1 MIVACTRSGDRRG
14 ERGMALIGVLLL
26 LMMISGLCA
35 ALAVSSDTETTVSRN
50 HQLAAEAR
58 AAAEAGLAHGIQ
70 LTIANLQNWEAN
82 GFADESAAMTR
93 LLRGPDNAIGT
104 TATDADNGSLES
116 LGIPR
121 PPTRLQLA
129 ALPDVFYEVRLFDE
143 DDPARGVT
151 LSAADR
157 TRIGED
163 DQAANDTN
171 ERLVVRAIGYAASG
185 TVATLEAMIT
195 PLLLP
200 AIVTNNSLTISGNPD
215 ILGAQGGV
223 HSNQNLT
230 VSGNPTIEQNATAAA
245 TYTTTGSPDVGGTAG
260 SGYPN
265 LTIPQVR
272 ASDYRDEA
280 DYILNSDGRLEF
292 AATGAVLC
300 NASSN
305 SNACKAAYAW
315 VYDGPTGWSIS
326 SNNDPPTGTYYV
338 EGSASISGN
347 LGSHTP
353 VEISIIAEGS
363 IDLSGNSDLK
373 PHSPELLFVTDGD
386 LKIAGLVTSDILEG
400 QILVHEQLMISGNP
414 TLAGQILV
422 EDAATTSTLV
432 TNNTISGNPTIVY
445 NGIAGSSVFTVSA
458 WRRIQ

>member
-1 MIVACTRSGDRRG
+1 MVACTRSGDRRG

-26 LMMISGLCA
+26 LMMMSGLCA
-35 ALAVSSDTETTVSRN
+35 ALAVSGDTETIVSRN

-93 LLRGPDNAIGT
+93 LLRGPDDAIGT
-104 TATDADNGSLES
+104 TATNADNGSLETM
-116 LGIPR
+116 GIPR
-121 PPTRLQLA
+121 TPARLQLA

-157 TRIGED
+157 ARIGED
-163 DQAANDTN
+163 NQATNDTN

-185 TVATLEAMIT
+185 IVATLEAMIS

-200 AIVTNNSLTISGNPD
+200 AIVTNNSLAISGNPS
-215 ILGAQGGV
+215 ITGSQGGV

-230 VSGNPTIEQNATAAA
+230 VSGNPTIEQNATASAA
-245 TYTTTGSPDVGGTAG
+245 YSTSGSPDIGGTG
-260 SGYPN
+260 GGGYPN

-272 ASDYRDEA
+272 ASDYLDQA
-280 DYILNSDGRLEF
+280 DFILHSDGRLEES
-292 AATGAVLC
+292 ATGTIQC

-305 SNACKAAYAW
+305 GNACKAAYAW
-315 VYDGPTGWSIS
+315 VYNGPNGWAIS
-326 SNNDPPTGTYYV
+326 SNDEPPEGTYYI
-338 EGSASISGN
+338 EGRASISGN
-347 LGSHTP
+347 IGP

-363 IDLSGNSDLK
+363 IDLSGNVDLT
-373 PHSPELLFVTDGD
+373 PRSPELLFVTDGD
-386 LKIAGLVTSDILEG
+386 LKIGGLVTSDTLEG

-422 EDAATTSTLV
+422 EDAATASTLV
-432 TNNTISGNPTIVY
+432 TNNTISGNPEIVY

>member
-1 MIVACTRSGDRRG
+1 MTMVSHTRGGDRRG

-26 LMMISGLCA
+26 LMMMSGLCA
-35 ALAVSSDTETTVSRN
+35 ALAVSGDTETVVSRN

-58 AAAEAGLAHGIQ
+58 AAAEAGLAHGVQ

-93 LLRGPDNAIGT
+93 LLRGPDNVIGT
-104 TATDADNGSLES
+104 TANNADNGSLEN

-121 PPTRLQLA
+121 PPARLQLA
-129 ALPDVFYEVRLFDE
+129 GLADVFYEVRLFDE

-163 DQAANDTN
+163 NQATNDTN
-171 ERLVVRAIGYAASG
+171 ERLVVRAIGYGASG
-185 TVATLEAMIT
+185 TVATLEAMIS

-200 AIVTNNSLTISGNPD
+200 AIVTNNSLTISGNPS
-215 ILGAQGGV
+215 ITGSQGGV

-230 VSGNPTIEQNATAAA
+230 VSGSPTIEENATASA
-245 TYTTTGSPDVGGTAG
+245 TYSTSGSPDIGGTG
-260 SGYPN
+260 GGGYPN

-272 ASDYRDEA
+272 ASDYRDDS

-292 AATGAVLC
+292 RATGAVLC
-300 NASSN
+300 DASSN
-305 SNACKAAYAW
+305 GNACKAAYAW
-315 VYDGPTGWSIS
+315 VYNGSDGWAIS
-326 SNNDPPTGTYYV
+326 SNNDPLPGTYYV
-338 EGSASISGN
+338 EGRASISGN
-347 LGSHTP
+347 INAQ
-353 VEISIIAEGS
+353 ISLIAEGS
-363 IDLSGNSDLK
+363 IDLSGNCTLQ

-386 LKIAGLVTSDILEG
+386 LKITGLVTSDVLEG
-400 QILVHEQLMISGNP
+400 QILVHEQLMIAGNP

-422 EDAATTSTLV
+422 EDGATASTLV
-432 TNNTISGNPTIVY
+432 TDNVISGNPEIIY

-458 WRRIQ
+458 WRRSQ